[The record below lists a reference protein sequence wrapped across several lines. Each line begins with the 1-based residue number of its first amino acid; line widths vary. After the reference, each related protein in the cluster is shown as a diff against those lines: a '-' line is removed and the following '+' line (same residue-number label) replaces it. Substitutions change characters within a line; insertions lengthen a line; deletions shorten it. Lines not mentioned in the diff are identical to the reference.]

1 MGMNWD
7 DGRLFLAVARSGT
20 LLAAARRLGL
30 NQATLSRRLSALER
44 NLGIKLLLR
53 GTRGCELTPE
63 GEVLVPALERVE
75 SALLE
80 AQSQLRDTTAEIS
93 GTVRIGAP
101 DGLGVG
107 FLAPNIARLAE
118 RHPGLTVQLVP
129 VAQSFSLSQREADIA
144 IMVGRPQQGRL
155 VARKL
160 TDYSLSLYASGQYLA
175 RHPAP
180 ESADQLAEHRL
191 IGHVQDLIYT
201 PALDFTRE
209 IWRGWRS
216 DLEVATAIGQ
226 LTAVRGGA
234 GIAILHDYLVR
245 PEDDLVRLLPDLS
258 LTRAYWVA
266 CHESLRNVIRVNV
279 VMRFLVELAREARSG
294 FVI

>member
-1 MGMNWD
+1 MNWD

-20 LLAAARRLGL
+20 MLAAAQKLGL

-44 NLGIKLLLR
+44 NLEVKLLLR

-63 GEVLVPALERVE
+63 GEALIPALERME
-75 SALLE
+75 SSLLE
-80 AQSQLRDTTAEIS
+80 AQSQLQDTTAEIS

-107 FLAPNIARLAE
+107 FLAPNIARLGE
-118 RHPGLTVQLVP
+118 QHPALTVQLVP
-129 VAQSFSLSQREADIA
+129 VARSFSLSQREADIA

-160 TDYSLSLYASGQYLA
+160 TDYSLSLYASARYLA
-175 RHPAP
+175 QHPAP
-180 ESADQLAEHRL
+180 KSAEQLAAHRL
-191 IGHVQDLIYT
+191 IGYVEDLIYT

-209 IWRGWRS
+209 VWRGWRS

-226 LTAVRGGA
+226 LTAVRSGA
-234 GIAILHDYLVR
+234 GIAILHDYLVQ
-245 PEDDLVRLLPDLS
+245 PEDDLVRLLPELS

-266 CHESLRNVIRVNV
+266 YHESLRNVIRVNV
-279 VMRFLVELAREARSG
+279 VTRFLVELAREAQSG
-294 FVI
+294 FMI

>member
-1 MGMNWD
+1 MNWD

-20 LLAAARRLGL
+20 MLAAARKLSL
-30 NQATLSRRLSALER
+30 SQATLSRRLSAMERDLEV
-44 NLGIKLLLR
+44 KLLLR

-63 GEVLVPALERVE
+63 GEALLPALERME

-80 AQSQLRDTTAEIS
+80 AQSQLKDTAAEIS

-107 FLAPNIARLAE
+107 FLAPNIARLAAQ
-118 RHPGLTVQLVP
+118 HPALIVQLVP
-129 VAQSFSLSQREADIA
+129 VARSFSLSQREADIA
-144 IMVGRPQQGRL
+144 IMVGRPQHGRL

-160 TDYSLSLYASGQYLA
+160 TDYSLSLYASASYLA
-175 RHPAP
+175 QHRIPT
-180 ESADQLAEHRL
+180 SAEELAEHRL
-191 IGHVQDLIYT
+191 IGYVEDLIYT

-209 IWRGWRS
+209 VWRGWQS
-216 DLEVATAIGQ
+216 DLEIATAIGQ
-226 LTAVRGGA
+226 LAAVRGGA

-266 CHESLRNVIRVNV
+266 YHESLRNVIRVNV
-279 VMRFLVELAREARSG
+279 VTRFLVELAQEARSD
-294 FVI
+294 FLI